1 MLYETNQVN
10 QLTVNI
16 YRDEDPANPR
26 EAFGN
31 LGTMVCFHPKYT
43 LGDEHDYPSPEDF
56 LNHLTHKALT
66 PEQIARWNRIQ
77 DLIDRIP
84 GYYCNHTWGPKA
96 IYMDRYYR
104 LESELAQLKEEALS
118 NYILI
123 PLYLYDHSGITMR
136 TSSFSCGW
144 DSGQVGW
151 IYVTVAQAHENWP
164 ELDLLDLK
172 GRAARYLE
180 GEVNEYDMYLTGDC
194 WGYAVVD
201 EIGDEL
207 GTCWGFYGLDTVRE
221 EAFAHARS
229 IADALP
235 KQHELSL

>member
-1 MLYETNQVN
+1 
-10 QLTVNI
+10 
-16 YRDEDPANPR
+16 
-26 EAFGN
+26 
-31 LGTMVCFHPKYT
+31 
-43 LGDEHDYPSPEDF
+43 
-56 LNHLTHKALT
+56 
-66 PEQIARWNRIQ
+66 
-77 DLIDRIP
+77 
-84 GYYCNHTWGPKA
+84 
-96 IYMDRYYR
+96 MDRYYR
-104 LESELAQLKEEALS
+104 LEAELAQLKEEALS

-136 TSSFSCGW
+136 TASFSCGW

-164 ELDLLDLK
+164 KLDLLDLK

-201 EIGDEL
+201 EAGDEL
-207 GTCWGFYGLDTVRE
+207 DTCWGFYGLGTVRE